1 MAVITQTN
9 TDPEVGGRWS
19 ARQQWRLSK
28 RAASQ
33 RCVPHVSSC
42 WLMGLHVGQDSV
54 SFQNRNAALC
64 GNEAGDRFPTL
75 SARSPESTLK
85 MKSVRNVRWMWRRG
99 STMRPFFS
107 PLKCD
112 ILPFVFPPRG
122 LYLWMKERAEWSTC
136 SSGSSSRDGGEK
148 GWMSGN
154 THTNTHRNLYNIN
167 LTLTLSPNMTNNWW
181 SAAPVTTAAY
191 LQLYWNWAF
200 FISSILW
207 LFIIND
213 ELIYWYLS

>member
-33 RCVPHVSSC
+33 RSVPHVSSC

-85 MKSVRNVRWMWRRG
+85 MKSVR
-99 STMRPFFS
+99 TMRPFFS

-122 LYLWMKERAEWSTC
+122 LYLWMKEQAEWSTC
-136 SSGSSSRDGGEK
+136 SSSSSSRDGGEK

-154 THTNTHRNLYNIN
+154 THTNTLPQHD
-167 LTLTLSPNMTNNWW
+167 
-181 SAAPVTTAAY
+181 
-191 LQLYWNWAF
+191 Q
-200 FISSILW
+200 
-207 LFIIND
+207 
-213 ELIYWYLS
+213 